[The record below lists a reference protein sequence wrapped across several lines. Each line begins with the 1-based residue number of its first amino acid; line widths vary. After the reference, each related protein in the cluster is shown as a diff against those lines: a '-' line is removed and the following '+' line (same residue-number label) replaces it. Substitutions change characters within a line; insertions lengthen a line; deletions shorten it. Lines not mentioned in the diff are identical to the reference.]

1 MTYDMRLPHG
11 NDYKQSQMNELA
23 KSRSQGSA
31 IEQILANIVLEQS
44 EIQVI
49 RIEAF
54 YFCEPGKTMKIS
66 KSYRIDMS
74 TLWPYYARK
83 LSEGFDPN
91 RIRNEIFLG
100 PNSGNAI
107 LTFLQNKQIPSEI
120 GDISDKLSKSISDG
134 DPLDMLLKQ
143 CAVTALGQKTCI
155 SGKFFERLWSRDV
168 KSLFDFFEARSFD
181 NKGSNLSNIMASNS
195 GDKLMI
201 YPNLQLKL
209 RNPYITSWFFKEDYM
224 SQMGRDATAYNW
236 NYNRFLDVNTTIFWI
251 LFNMQQGFNIAI
263 KQFGGISNVKRG
275 PFLVGTN
282 SYVPVKHQNLIN
294 HRFSLDDIGK
304 LKIVRIY
311 DTCGDNR
318 IEILFN
324 GNQVSPNPEVN
335 AKSQALNSQG
345 QALTDLA
352 IVINIASITN
362 SPRSILVRDRIKR
375 FLDDLF
381 LRTNG
386 LLTINKG
393 FGDETQIIPFAPTN
407 QTINDIPVNYYILVL
422 MSSFMRWLIKTQEF
436 SFFSFR

>member
-1 MTYDMRLPHG
+1 
-11 NDYKQSQMNELA
+11 
-23 KSRSQGSA
+23 
-31 IEQILANIVLEQS
+31 
-44 EIQVI
+44 
-49 RIEAF
+49 
-54 YFCEPGKTMKIS
+54 
-66 KSYRIDMS
+66 
-74 TLWPYYARK
+74 
-83 LSEGFDPN
+83 
-91 RIRNEIFLG
+91 
-100 PNSGNAI
+100 
-107 LTFLQNKQIPSEI
+107 
-120 GDISDKLSKSISDG
+120 
-134 DPLDMLLKQ
+134 
-143 CAVTALGQKTCI
+143 
-155 SGKFFERLWSRDV
+155 
-168 KSLFDFFEARSFD
+168 
-181 NKGSNLSNIMASNS
+181 
-195 GDKLMI
+195 
-201 YPNLQLKL
+201 
-209 RNPYITSWFFKEDYM
+209 
-224 SQMGRDATAYNW
+224 MGRDATAYNW